1 MIALLFACAMII
13 GKAQEADA
21 YLKFPLFAVLL
32 LLGYLPLFY
41 AVTVLLVRKLAD
53 TAGSQGGGKAPSG
66 LTRWLFEDHVIFGVM
81 LVVFL
86 CRLPYLTAFYPCSM
100 SWDGGAQI
108 CDFTACMIRG
118 LSMTT
123 IRRW

>member
-53 TAGSQGGGKAPSG
+53 TAGSQGGGRRP
-66 LTRWLFEDHVIFGVM
+66 
-81 LVVFL
+81 
-86 CRLPYLTAFYPCSM
+86 
-100 SWDGGAQI
+100 
-108 CDFTACMIRG
+108 RG
-118 LSMTT
+118 
-123 IRRW
+123 